1 MRTLARRLVKGAVFL
16 FSLTGI
22 PYLLY
27 GLLYY
32 VVDPEGS
39 PANKQDAE
47 PTVSIVLPTYNEERI
62 IENKLD
68 DIYALD
74 YPMEKVEVVIVDSS
88 DDSTRELIRDWFERR
103 DAPMLNLIEEDER
116 RGLAP
121 ALNDAYAAA
130 KNEMVVKTD
139 CDSKVA
145 PDALRIAAANLADP
159 HVGAVTGRNA
169 DVLGG
174 SGVEEGYRGI
184 QATIQTLE
192 SHLDS
197 TLIFHGPFSAFEND
211 EIVPIDPD
219 SIADDTELAL
229 LIRRNGKRVV
239 FDPNIRYKE
248 ASHSAFSK
256 RRTQKDRRAMGLI
269 RLLVQHRDA
278 LGRYGM
284 YGAVVLPFNW
294 WFMIVSPWLLAGVLS
309 VTTLVGFAL
318 GGPLGLVVPGAV
330 AAFVALGSRD
340 KLGSLQPAYALFDT
354 QVSLLFA
361 SVKLLRG
368 EGSAIWE
375 VDEELRDQ
383 YE

>member
-1 MRTLARRLVKGAVFL
+1 MRTLARRLAKEVMFL
-16 FSLTGI
+16 LSLTGI

-27 GLLYY
+27 GLFYY
-32 VVDPEGS
+32 ILGPEGS
-39 PANKQDAE
+39 PADKREAE
-47 PTVSIVLPTYNEERI
+47 PSVSIVLPTYNEERI

-68 DIYALD
+68 DIAAFD

-88 DDSTRELIRDWFERR
+88 DDSTRDIIHDWFDER
-103 DAPMLNLIEEDER
+103 DAPTLNLIEEDER

-130 KNEMVVKTD
+130 ENEMVVKTD

-145 PDALRIAAANLADP
+145 PDALREAAANLADP
-159 HVGAVTGRNA
+159 DVGAVTGRNA

-174 SGVEEGYRGI
+174 SQVETGYRDI
-184 QATIQTLE
+184 QAHIQTLE

-239 FDPNIRYKE
+239 FDPDIRYKE
-248 ASHSAFSK
+248 ASHSDFSK

-269 RLLVQHRDA
+269 RLLFQHRDA
-278 LGRYGM
+278 LGRYGL
-284 YGAVVLPFNW
+284 YGSAVLPFNW
-294 WFMIVSPWLLAGVLS
+294 WFMIVSPWLIAGTLAAATLAGL
-309 VTTLVGFAL
+309 AL
-318 GGPLGLVVPGAV
+318 AGPLGLVVPGAL
-330 AAFVALGSRD
+330 AAFVKLGSRE
-340 KLGSLQPAYALFDT
+340 KLGPLQAAYALFDT

-361 SVKLLRG
+361 CVKLLRG

>member
-1 MRTLARRLVKGAVFL
+1 MRTLARRLAKGTMFL

-32 VVDPEGS
+32 VVGPEGS
-39 PANKQDAE
+39 PADKQDAE

-88 DDSTRELIRDWFERR
+88 DDSTRDIIRDWFERR
-103 DAPMLNLIEEDER
+103 DAPTLTLIEEDER

-130 KNEMVVKTD
+130 KHEMVVKTD

-145 PDALRIAAANLADP
+145 PDALRVAAANLADP
-159 HVGAVTGRNA
+159 NVGAVTGRNA

-239 FDPNIRYKE
+239 FDPDIRYKE

-269 RLLVQHRDA
+269 RLLAQHRDA

-284 YGAVVLPFNW
+284 YGSVVLPFNW
-294 WFMIVSPWLLAGVLS
+294 WFMVVSPWLLATGIAL
-309 VTTLVGFAL
+309 TTLVGLLLAGPFGLAVPVAL
-318 GGPLGLVVPGAV
+318 G
-330 AAFVALGSRD
+330 AFTFLGSRD
-340 KLGSLQPAYALFDT
+340 RLGSLQPLYALFDT
-354 QVSLLFA
+354 QVSLFFA
-361 SVKLLRG
+361 AVKLLRG

>member
-1 MRTLARRLVKGAVFL
+1 MFL

-88 DDSTRELIRDWFERR
+88 DDSTRDIIRNWFERR
-103 DAPMLNLIEEDER
+103 DTPTLNLIEEDER

-145 PDALRIAAANLADP
+145 SDALRVAAANLADP
-159 HVGAVTGRNA
+159 DVGAVTGRNA

-239 FDPNIRYKE
+239 FDPDIRYKE

-269 RLLVQHRDA
+269 RLLAQHRDA

-294 WFMIVSPWLLAGVLS
+294 WFMIVSPWLLAAAVS
-309 VTTLVGFAL
+309 VTTLAGFAL
-318 GGPLGLVVPGAV
+318 GGPLGLVVPGAA
-330 AAFVALGSRD
+330 AAFVALGSHD
-340 KLGSLQPAYALFDT
+340 ELGSLQPAYALFDT